1 MQWKVGKVKIKGT
14 TAYVP
19 VSCSGPQE
27 ATCKL
32 GLRLTITE
40 ILRGH
45 KLVGVT
51 AKKKKLK
58 RKVVV
63 VGSASVTLSGGHS
76 RTMKISLNG
85 TARKL
90 LARRHKLKVRLRVTQ
105 TFAHPAGAAA
115 IAPRTVSNQVLT
127 FKKPRKRHKRHH

>member
-1 MQWKVGKVKIKGT
+1 M
-14 TAYVP
+14 P
-19 VSCSGPQE
+19 LSCSGPKG

-32 GLRLTITE
+32 RLRLTVTE

-45 KLVGVT
+45 KLVGLT

-63 VGSASVTLSGGHS
+63 VGSASITLSAGQS
-76 RTMKISLNG
+76 RTVKISLNG

-105 TFAHPAGAAA
+105 TFASAPGAAA
-115 IAPRTVSNQVLT
+115 IAPRTVSNQILT
-127 FKKPRKRHKRHH
+127 FRARKRHKHHH

>member
-1 MQWKVGKVKIKGT
+1 M
-14 TAYVP
+14 P
-19 VSCSGPQE
+19 LSCSGPKA

-32 GLRLTITE
+32 RLRLTVTE
-40 ILRGH
+40 ILKGH
-45 KLVGVT
+45 KLVGLT

-63 VGSASVTLSGGHS
+63 VGSASITLSTGQS
-76 RTMKISLNG
+76 RTVKISLNG

-105 TFAHPAGAAA
+105 TFAHAPGAAA
-115 IAPRTVSNQVLT
+115 IAPRTVSNQILT
-127 FKKPRKRHKRHH
+127 FKARKRHKHHH

>member
-1 MQWKVGKVKIKGT
+1 PKG
-14 TAYVP
+14 
-19 VSCSGPQE
+19 

-32 GLRLTITE
+32 RLRLTVTE

-45 KLVGVT
+45 KLVGLT
-51 AKKKKLK
+51 AKKKLK

-63 VGSASVTLSGGHS
+63 VGSASITLSTGQS
-76 RTMKISLNG
+76 RTVKISLNG

-105 TFAHPAGAAA
+105 TFARAPGAAA
-115 IAPRTVSNQVLT
+115 IAPRTVSNQRLT
-127 FKKPRKRHKRHH
+127 FKARKRHKHHH